1 MEGTF
6 RNIYLQIVCCSGY
19 ISDVGTSGGL
29 VYFSSLKNDWVLSEK
44 LDLEVWLKRRESSQI
59 FSFDSRGN

>member
-1 MEGTF
+1 MEIF
-6 RNIYLQIVCCSGY
+6 IWIVCCSGY

-44 LDLEVWLKRRESSQI
+44 LDLEVQLKRTESSQF
-59 FSFDSRGN
+59 FSFDTRGN

>member
-1 MEGTF
+1 MEIF
-6 RNIYLQIVCCSGY
+6 ICIVCCSGY

-44 LDLEVWLKRRESSQI
+44 LDLEVQLKRTESSQF
-59 FSFDSRGN
+59 FSFDTRGN

>member
-1 MEGTF
+1 MEGTS

-29 VYFSSLKNDWVLSEK
+29 DYFSISENDWVLSEK
-44 LDLEVWLKRRESSQI
+44 LDLEV
-59 FSFDSRGN
+59 